1 MIRTETICRMLRDV
15 GIFMLGI
22 AAVTVTVHYLFI
34 RTDPMAEYQN
44 AIVKSFTQGIQK
56 NLAQSRK

>member
-1 MIRTETICRMLRDV
+1 MLRDV

-34 RTDPMAEYQN
+34 RTDPMGEYQN
-44 AIVKSFTQGIQK
+44 AIFKSFTQDIQK

>member
-1 MIRTETICRMLRDV
+1 MLRDL

-22 AAVTVTVHYLFI
+22 AAVTATVHYLFI
-34 RTDPMAEYQN
+34 RNDPMAEYQN
-44 AIVKSFTQGIQK
+44 AIVKNFTQDIQK